1 MKDSKLAVIL
11 SIVAIAG
18 VLSVWLLWIL
28 GSLELTVVSLE
39 TIVGVIVAL
48 LGILVTVILGWQ
60 IVNALELRG
69 KIIEMEQIIKNRY
82 VEPRAGHETLKMV
95 R

>member
-1 MKDSKLAVIL
+1 M
-11 SIVAIAG
+11 AIAG

-39 TIVGVIVAL
+39 TLVGVIVAL

-69 KIIEMEQIIKNRY
+69 KIIEMEQIIKI
-82 VEPRAGHETLKMV
+82 TLCQRQVCKTFQTGSQIAPV
-95 R
+95 HYERI

>member
-82 VEPRAGHETLKMV
+82 VEPRAGQ
-95 R
+95 